1 MMWRFTKP
9 WLDKCPG
16 ESYDHAKQSE
26 FTIVLVPYVVNDVDL
41 SFAVNTVLRGGQTT
55 HEFPAVANVDP
66 QRFNISVN
74 RARPDQ
80 GAQVAIQSS
89 VTESFGE
96 WFGRPH
102 TTIED
107 ALHGMYGRQ
116 SDVTVNKS

>member
-1 MMWRFTKP
+1 MWRFTKP

-16 ESYDHAKQSE
+16 ESYDHARQFE

-66 QRFNISVN
+66 QRFNIRVN
-74 RARPDQ
+74 RSQPDRSTQ
-80 GAQVAIQSS
+80 LAIQTS
-89 VTESFGE
+89 VAQSFGE
-96 WFGRPH
+96 WFSRPH

-107 ALHGMYGRQ
+107 VLHGMYRRP
-116 SDVTVNKS
+116 SDVI